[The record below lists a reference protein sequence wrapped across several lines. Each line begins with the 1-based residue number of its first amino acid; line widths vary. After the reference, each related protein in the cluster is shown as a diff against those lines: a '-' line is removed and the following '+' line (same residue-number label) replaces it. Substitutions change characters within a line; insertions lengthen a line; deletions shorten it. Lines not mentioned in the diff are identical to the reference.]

1 MESHASEEYMES
13 VMDNTIGSGR
23 VAAQREVR
31 SGAQLPLSMVN
42 EGETACV
49 ARVRGKQELRQHL
62 AEMGFVQGASVQVVS
77 RVSGDV
83 VVKVK
88 GATFALNRDI
98 AMRIV
103 TC

>member
-1 MESHASEEYMES
+1 MES
-13 VMDNTIGSGR
+13 VMDNTFGSDR
-23 VAAQREVR
+23 AASRREVR
-31 SGAQLPLSMVN
+31 SGAQLPLSMVS
-42 EGETACV
+42 EGDTVSV

-77 RVSGDV
+77 RVSGDI